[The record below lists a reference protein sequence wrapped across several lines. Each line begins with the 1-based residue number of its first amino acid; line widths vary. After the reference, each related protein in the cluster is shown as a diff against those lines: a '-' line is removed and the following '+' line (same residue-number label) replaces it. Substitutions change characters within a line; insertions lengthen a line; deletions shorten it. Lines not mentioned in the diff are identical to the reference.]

1 MIKDRYPNEVQVP
14 VIAAVHQLPAPPED
28 FTGRERELEKL
39 RASIPSG
46 GAIISAR
53 TGQGGVGKTALALK
67 LADEIQAQFPDAQ
80 IYLNLLGLSEKP
92 VTPSEAMAS
101 VLRAFEPEAKL
112 PRQEQKLGAI
122 YRSILE
128 GKRAILLMDDARNLE
143 QVELLVPPRSCCLL
157 VTSRMRFALPGL
169 TAIDLDVLLP
179 AEAQELLLKIEP
191 RIGAEAP
198 AIADLCGYLP
208 QALCLAAT
216 ALAERV
222 DIAPSDYRQGLADER
237 NQPKLLG
244 DGNESAEAAISLSYS
259 LLDPDTQKR
268 LRMLFAF
275 QETFDGPAAAAVW
288 KAEETLTEDMLD
300 LLTQYSMLEWNDN
313 AHRYRLHDLM
323 RDFACQRVRADE
335 WNEASQRHAQ
345 YYLGVLRSA
354 DDLYLDGGESLM
366 RGLAL
371 FDLER
376 GNIEAGQSW
385 TAVRASG
392 DHEAAVLS
400 NSYPTAGAHCLS
412 LRQHPREHIRWRE
425 DALGAAIWLKDR
437 GAERAHLGNLGS
449 AYMTLGEYRRAIEY
463 YEKHLQ
469 IARELDDR
477 RGAGQDLANLGNA
490 YDFLGEHPRAIEFY
504 EQQLQIARDLDD
516 RRREGNALS
525 SLGAAYHSMGEY
537 GSAIKY
543 HEQALISHRDIGDR
557 RGEGIALGNLG
568 IAHYRLGEHQR
579 AIAFY
584 EEQLQIARGT
594 SDRHGEGNALWN
606 MSLALDE
613 LGERKKAI
621 EHAEAAL
628 KVREEIKDP
637 NAAKVRR
644 QLEEWQKQ

>member
-1 MIKDRYPNEVQVP
+1 VINDRYPNEAQVP
-14 VIAAVHQLPAPPED
+14 VIAAVHQLPAPSED

-39 RASIPSG
+39 RASILSG
-46 GAIISAR
+46 GATISSC

-67 LADEIQAQFPDAQ
+67 LADEIEALFPDAQ
-80 IYLNLLGLSEKP
+80 IYLNLQGLSEKP
-92 VTPSEAMAS
+92 LTPSEAMAC
-101 VLRAFEPEAKL
+101 VLRAFEPDVKL
-112 PRQEQKLGAI
+112 PRQEQKLVAI
-122 YRSILE
+122 YRSVLE
-128 GKRAILLMDDARNLE
+128 GKRALLLMDDARNME
-143 QVELLVPPRSCCLL
+143 QVEPLVPPMSCCFL
-157 VTSRMRFALPGL
+157 VTSHVRFALPGL
-169 TAIDLDVLLP
+169 HAVDLDALVP

-198 AIADLCGYLP
+198 GIADLCGYIP
-208 QALCLAAT
+208 QALCLAAA

-222 DIAPSDYRQGLADER
+222 DISPSDYRGRLADER

-268 LRMLFAF
+268 WRMLCIF
-275 QETFDGPAAAAVW
+275 QESFDETAAAAVW
-288 KAEETLTEDMLD
+288 KAEETSTEDTLD

-313 AHRYRLHDLM
+313 AHRYRLPDLM

-335 WNEASQRHAQ
+335 WNEAALCHAQ
-345 YYLGVLRSA
+345 HYLGVLRSA

-385 TAVRASG
+385 AAVHAFG
-392 DHEAAVLS
+392 DREAAVLS
-400 NSYPTAGAHCLS
+400 NSYPTAGAHCVS
-412 LRQHPREHIRWRE
+412 LRQHPRERIRWRE
-425 DALGAAIWLKDR
+425 DALGAAIRLQDR

-449 AYMTLGEYRRAIEY
+449 AYMNLGEYRRAIEC

-477 RGAGQDLANLGNA
+477 RGEGQDLANLGNA

-525 SLGAAYHSMGEY
+525 SLGTAYHSMGEY

-584 EEQLQIARGT
+584 AEQLQIARGT

-613 LGERKKAI
+613 LGERRKAI